1 MIAQRQG
8 QLAFPL
14 RWWSFGPF
22 WRYEKPQKGRSREF
36 FQWNL
41 DLIGAAD
48 PAADAEVVAVLATFF
63 REVGLTPQDALI
75 LVNNRQ
81 LMESELDHLGFASDG
96 RRAIFRLVDRR
107 DKMNQRDWE
116 AYAVDQGLTKEQ
128 IDGLIKLLSNEELW
142 ERSPELCAFFPAI
155 QALGVQDF
163 VRFSPD
169 IFRGLD
175 YYTGI
180 VFEAQAI
187 RGDLRR
193 SLLGGGRYDN
203 LLADVGGNPLPATGY
218 ALGNLAI
225 SILLDELNLIPENLS
240 QPPSPVL
247 VTVFDQDG
255 ILDALSFA
263 SELRR
268 SGLNIT
274 CYPTNDKLAKQL
286 KFADRM
292 GFHFVT
298 LRGPDEISRDEVTIK
313 DLASREQF
321 SVPRMEAASAIRQ
334 RLDKPAPS

>member
-1 MIAQRQG
+1 
-8 QLAFPL
+8 
-14 RWWSFGPF
+14 
-22 WRYEKPQKGRSREF
+22 
-36 FQWNL
+36 
-41 DLIGAAD
+41 
-48 PAADAEVVAVLATFF
+48 
-63 REVGLTPQDALI
+63 
-75 LVNNRQ
+75 
-81 LMESELDHLGFASDG
+81 
-96 RRAIFRLVDRR
+96 
-107 DKMNQRDWE
+107 
-116 AYAVDQGLTKEQ
+116 
-128 IDGLIKLLSNEELW
+128 
-142 ERSPELCAFFPAI
+142 
-155 QALGVQDF
+155 
-163 VRFSPD
+163 
-169 IFRGLD
+169 LD

-225 SILLDELNLIPENLS
+225 SILLEELNLIPENLG

-268 SGLNIT
+268 SGVNIT

-286 KFADRM
+286 KYADRM
-292 GFHFVT
+292 GFRFVT

-313 DLASREQF
+313 DLASREQI